1 MVIIEHNL
9 KFLTEL
15 DETHPTS
22 KQLLALPKE
31 MQITMLE
38 AMLKDLMAPAIQP
51 AIDHVNEG
59 NSFATLKL
67 AL

>member
-38 AMLKDLMAPAIQP
+38 GMLKDLIAPAIQP

>member
-9 KFLTEL
+9 KFVTEL

-22 KQLLALPKE
+22 KELLALPKE

-38 AMLKDLMAPAIQP
+38 AMLKDLLAPSLQP
-51 AIDHVNEG
+51 AIDHLNEG
-59 NSFATLKL
+59 NSFATLKVVL
-67 AL
+67 

>member
-1 MVIIEHNL
+1 MVTIEHKL
-9 KFLTEL
+9 TFVTEL

-38 AMLKDLMAPAIQP
+38 GMLKELIAPAIQP

-59 NSFATLKL
+59 NSFATLKVVL
-67 AL
+67 